1 MNVSWLH
8 RALANGPE
16 LRQVMSVWH
25 SVIDSFVPTA
35 ALVGPDG
42 FTPVGIDILVPRKKP
57 ANDN

>member
-1 MNVSWLH
+1 
-8 RALANGPE
+8 
-16 LRQVMSVWH
+16 MSVWH